1 MVFRVFI
8 FIFLC
13 LELTIRKEH
22 KGEKNHCHCYGTF
35 FESAESF
42 FSTVKR
48 QLKILQKW
56 VNIGGNSFLVKHHES
71 KIEECA
77 RKTNSYTKIQVS
89 S

>member
-22 KGEKNHCHCYGTF
+22 KGEKNPCHCYGTF

-42 FSTVKR
+42 FSTAKR
-48 QLKILQKW
+48 HIDSGIWKAFY
-56 VNIGGNSFLVKHHES
+56 S
-71 KIEECA
+71 
-77 RKTNSYTKIQVS
+77 
-89 S
+89 

>member
-22 KGEKNHCHCYGTF
+22 KGEKNPCHCYGTF

-48 QLKILQKW
+48 HIDSG
-56 VNIGGNSFLVKHHES
+56 I
-71 KIEECA
+71 
-77 RKTNSYTKIQVS
+77 
-89 S
+89 